1 MDRLDEQ
8 RLVIGNPTGTRR
20 YHVNVTV
27 RGRRGAVAAYR
38 VPKVDAHGALE
49 VVAVG
54 SLAEIEITWD
64 DRWRNQRHW
73 ASTLDL

>member
-1 MDRLDEQ
+1 M
-8 RLVIGNPTGTRR
+8 
-20 YHVNVTV
+20 

-38 VPKVDAHGALE
+38 VPKVDAHSALE

-54 SLAEIEITWD
+54 ALSEIEITWD

-73 ASTLDL
+73 TSPLDL